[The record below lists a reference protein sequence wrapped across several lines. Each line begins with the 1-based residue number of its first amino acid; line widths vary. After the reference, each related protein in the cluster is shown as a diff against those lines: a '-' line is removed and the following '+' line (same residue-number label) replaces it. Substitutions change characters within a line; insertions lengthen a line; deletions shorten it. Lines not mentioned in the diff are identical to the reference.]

1 VWHFNADGLAEHA
14 GPQTQIAHQTD
25 LTIGFANRWSGAS
38 GDPQTWWRDQAADD
52 ARSLRFDSPPL
63 EESVDIMGEPV
74 FRVRVRSDQPV
85 AKLCARLTEVMP
97 DGRSRFVSFALLNL
111 THRDSDAAPA
121 ALVPGRDY
129 DVKMEGHFACY
140 RFARGSRIRVALS
153 ETWWPVVWP
162 SPEPVTLQV
171 TTGVSLI
178 ELPVRVLKDGETPP
192 FGVFRDRYAVPGAP
206 PSPYL
211 HDPLEGVE
219 ISGSPGSRTFSL
231 TEGTLVPEG
240 DPIDG
245 TGGTVY
251 KEAYRL
257 RRSIR
262 ENDPNSAE
270 MEAEAINL
278 YERGDWKIKLRARSV
293 CKSTPTHFI
302 CSETFEAW
310 EGDRAVY
317 SRAWD
322 KTIKRVLV

>member
-1 VWHFNADGLAEHA
+1 
-14 GPQTQIAHQTD
+14 
-25 LTIGFANRWSGAS
+25 
-38 GDPQTWWRDQAADD
+38 
-52 ARSLRFDSPPL
+52 
-63 EESVDIMGEPV
+63 
-74 FRVRVRSDQPV
+74 
-85 AKLCARLTEVMP
+85 
-97 DGRSRFVSFALLNL
+97 
-111 THRDSDAAPA
+111 
-121 ALVPGRDY
+121 
-129 DVKMEGHFACY
+129 
-140 RFARGSRIRVALS
+140 
-153 ETWWPVVWP
+153 VVWP

-171 TTGVSLI
+171 TTGVSLV
-178 ELPVRVLKDGETPP
+178 ELPVRALKEGEIPP
-192 FGVFRDRYAVPGAP
+192 FGVFRDRYTVPGAP
-206 PSPYL
+206 SSPYL

-231 TEGTLVPEG
+231 TEGSLVPEG